1 MRTTEMTESAIR
13 LVSTEE
19 EVAPAP
25 ARPITQA
32 QQVAQAIRDRIKAA
46 YVATA
51 EARTLSD
58 LSQAE
63 DKQVEAIMQSELAI
77 LHSLDKLIA
86 ARDAAR
92 GRA

>member
-1 MRTTEMTESAIR
+1 MSASELRIMPPPDDEP
-13 LVSTEE
+13 T
-19 EVAPAP
+19 PTP

-58 LSQAE
+58 LSPAE
-63 DKQVEAIMQSELAI
+63 DKQVETIMQGELAI

>member
-1 MRTTEMTESAIR
+1 MSVSELRIVTTPEDEPTPTP
-13 LVSTEE
+13 V
-19 EVAPAP
+19 
-25 ARPITQA
+25 RPITQA
-32 QQVAQAIRDRIKAA
+32 QQVAQAIRDRVKAA

-58 LSQAE
+58 LSPAE
-63 DKQVEAIMQSELAI
+63 DKQVEAIMQGELEI